1 MKKVIFSFLT
11 TISLLTHATNQQ
23 PFEFAYNH
31 SAANQED
38 ILKARKGKSF
48 SPAFR
53 ALVLETAHEDARDYL
68 TTARKHFECLQ
79 NPSCK
84 SDFNE
89 NRKIIT
95 GPTGAGKTTLA
106 QVIAEE
112 LGIECVVIDAALL
125 ANEFANSAINNF
137 ARAIA
142 PYLDRPCVIVLDE
155 MDAILKAL
163 GINNPEQKVPQ
174 QVWQILDRL
183 DAMPHVLVIGTT
195 NSLQDIP
202 VQFRSRL
209 KDNVIESPKEIAKQL
224 KKKIINHYLDGRA
237 HDCSEKDM
245 DRIIESIPAYF
256 SRDIEK
262 LTKGAIN
269 QSRRR
274 NAAPFLVTRS
284 DFEESIKRM
293 KAAEKLF
300 EKAKE
305 GWGEWTLRK
314 GKEGANAAYVGG
326 ANAAGIAIVWLIFG
340 GRGGTG
346 EFPPITGEQ

>member
-11 TISLLTHATNQQ
+11 TISFLTHATNQS
-23 PFEFAYNH
+23 PFEFAYSH
-31 SAANQED
+31 SESNQED
-38 ILKARKGKSF
+38 ILKARKGQNF

-53 ALVLETAHEDARDYL
+53 ALSLKVAHEDARDYL
-68 TTARKHFECLQ
+68 ADAKRHFECLK

-89 NRKIIT
+89 NRKVIT

-112 LGIECVVIDAALL
+112 LGIECVVVDAALL

-137 ARAIA
+137 ARAIT
-142 PYLDRPCVIVLDE
+142 PYLDKPCVIVLDE

-163 GINNPEQKVPQ
+163 GANNPEQKVPQ

-183 DAMPHVLVIGTT
+183 ESMPHILVIGTT
-195 NSLQDIP
+195 NSLNDIP
-202 VQFRSRL
+202 VQFRSRF
-209 KDNVIESPKEIAKQL
+209 KDNVINTPKEIAKQF
-224 KKKIINHYLDGRA
+224 KKEIIKYYLAGRM
-237 HDCSEKDM
+237 HDCSENDLDK
-245 DRIIESIPAYF
+245 IIDSIPTYF

-274 NAAPFLVTRS
+274 NAPPFLVTKS
-284 DFEESIKRM
+284 DFEESLKRM

-305 GWGEWTLRK
+305 GEGWTEWTIRQRNDY
-314 GKEGANAAYVGG
+314 GKTVGLAAAVAIACHILEY
-326 ANAAGIAIVWLIFG
+326 AGYPCPG
-340 GRGGTG
+340 MKK
-346 EFPPITGEQ
+346 